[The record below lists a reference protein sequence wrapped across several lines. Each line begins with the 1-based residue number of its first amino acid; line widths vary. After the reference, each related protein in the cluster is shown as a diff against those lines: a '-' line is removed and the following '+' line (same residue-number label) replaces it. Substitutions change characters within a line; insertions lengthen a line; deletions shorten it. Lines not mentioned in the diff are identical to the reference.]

1 MRYAVPATATTLAA
15 LLAGAA
21 FVVRLAEPYKPGDDL
36 GYNLGLAGGLMM
48 LALLMYPVRKRA
60 GFMRRAGAMKP
71 WFQAHMALG
80 ILGPLLV
87 LFHTGFKVGSVN
99 AAVALTCMVVVSASG
114 IIGRFAYRGIHH
126 GLYGRKASLAEF
138 EERLVK
144 SSSGIAPLIKVSP
157 VVERELEAY
166 RRAALDHSGSWGSR
180 AWRFVTL
187 GWRARRA
194 LAVSQAEI
202 ERVVRERGRAKGR
215 DEAEMRRRASKGRR
229 LLRAYLG
236 TIKRAGQFTAYERIF
251 SAWHVLHI
259 PLVWLLV
266 GSAAYHVL
274 AVHMY

>member
-1 MRYAVPATATTLAA
+1 MRLALPAALLAA

-21 FVVRLAEPYKPGDDL
+21 FVVRSLEPYKSGDDL

-48 LALLMYPVRKRA
+48 LALLLYPVRKRA
-60 GFMRRAGAMKP
+60 GFMRRAGHMKP

-166 RRAALDHSGSWGSR
+166 RRAALDHGGAWWRR
-180 AWRFVTL
+180 AWTFVTL
-187 GWRARRA
+187 GLRARRVLRIA
-194 LAVSQAEI
+194 QAEVD
-202 ERVVRERGRAKGR
+202 RVVAEHGLARGRG
-215 DEAEMRRRASKGRR
+215 EAEIRRRASKGRR

-236 TIKRAGQFTAYERIF
+236 TMKRAGQFSAYERIF
-251 SAWHVLHI
+251 SLWHVLHI